1 MLDRAFSF
9 LPFTLKLKKSYYNIM
24 LTSDALQ
31 KRKPSP
37 PFPPPPT
44 QASHC
49 SAGAA
54 AFADLKNFPVIRNKQ
69 QLAQT

>member
-1 MLDRAFSF
+1 
-9 LPFTLKLKKSYYNIM
+9 M

-31 KRKPSP
+31 KRKPS
-37 PFPPPPT
+37 PPPT

-69 QLAQT
+69 YLAQT

>member
-9 LPFTLKLKKSYYNIM
+9 LPFTLKKKKSYYNVM

-37 PFPPPPT
+37 PLQLRLLIVLPGPRL
-44 QASHC
+44 
-49 SAGAA
+49 
-54 AFADLKNFPVIRNKQ
+54 FADLKNFPVVRNKQ
-69 QLAQT
+69 HLAQT